1 MSKGSLFFGRATGK
15 LGQIV
20 LSNVKG
26 QQIARAWQPKVA
38 NPRTSVQQ
46 IQRAKFAN
54 AVKLYKRATQNLFK
68 FAYEDKRNT
77 ESDYNA
83 FMRHNVELS
92 MIVNRKSYDN
102 PNYPALGDWV
112 IASGSLGEMTCSPF
126 DSRTVADACGL
137 VSIVSETNPD
147 NVYKFPE
154 DATASTVTV
163 GQVSDLFKHDFGAMA
178 GDYVTFVGITTN
190 LGKIDDEP
198 NAGPFWSIT
207 QIKIDSTDTDLFLET
222 VNKQANNS
230 LGIDIADRAG
240 TIVWKSTG
248 STMVMFGVVLSRV
261 TAAGVL
267 VSKSNLGYNQ
277 TGYGIMQ
284 NSLED
289 AYRQQ
294 ALNSWLRSSDPILK
308 GSVVKQSNV

>member
-1 MSKGSLFFGRATGK
+1 MSKGSLFFGRAAGK

-68 FAYEDKRNT
+68 FAYEDKRKT

-102 PNYPALGDWV
+102 PSYPALGDWV

-126 DSRTVADACGL
+126 DSRTLSDACGL
-137 VSIVSETNPD
+137 ISIVSETNPD

-154 DATASTVTV
+154 ETTANTVTV
-163 GQVSDLFKHDFGAMA
+163 GKVSDMFKHDFGAMD

-230 LGIDIADRAG
+230 LGIEIQDRAG
-240 TIVWKSTG
+240 TIVWKSTE
-248 STMVMFGVVLSRV
+248 SAMVMFGVVLSRV

-308 GSVVKQSNV
+308 GSVVKKSNV

>member
-46 IQRAKFAN
+46 VQRAKFAN
-54 AVKLYKRATQNLFK
+54 AVKFYKRATQNLFK
-68 FAYEDKRNT
+68 FAFEDKRKT

-92 MIVNRKSYDN
+92 EVFNRKSYDN
-102 PNYPALGDWV
+102 MNYPALSEWIISV
-112 IASGSLGEMTCSPF
+112 GSLGELTSSAY
-126 DSRTVADACGL
+126 DSRTISDASGL
-137 VSIVSETNPD
+137 SSPIRNPED
-147 NVYKFPE
+147 AYKFPE
-154 DATASTVTV
+154 GITENTATV
-163 GQVSDLFKHDFGAMA
+163 GHISDYFKHDFGAMD
-178 GDYVTFVGITTN
+178 GDFVTFVGINTN
-190 LGKIDDEP
+190 LKEISDEP
-198 NAGPFWSIT
+198 SSGPWWSIT
-207 QIKIDSTDTDLFLET
+207 QIKIDSTDSALFLET
-222 VNKQANNS
+222 VNKQAINN
-230 LGIDIADRAG
+230 LGIDITDRMG
-240 TIVWKSTG
+240 SIVWKSPK
-248 STMVMFGVVLSRV
+248 SNAVLFGVVLSRV
-261 TAAGVL
+261 TANGVL
-267 VSKSNLGYNQ
+267 VSTSNLGTNEI
-277 TGYGIMQ
+277 GV
-284 NSLED
+284 NVLVASLQD

>member
-46 IQRAKFAN
+46 VQRAKFAN
-54 AVKLYKRATQNLFK
+54 AVKFYKRATQNLFK
-68 FAYEDKRNT
+68 FAFEDKRKT

-92 MIVNRKSYDN
+92 EVFNRKSYDN
-102 PNYPALGDWV
+102 MNYPALSEWIISV
-112 IASGSLGEMTCSPF
+112 GSLGELTSSAY
-126 DSRTVADACGL
+126 DSRTISDASGL
-137 VSIVSETNPD
+137 SSPIHNPD
-147 NVYKFPE
+147 DAYKFPE
-154 DATASTVTV
+154 GITENTATV
-163 GQVSDLFKHDFGAMA
+163 GHISDYFKHDFGAMD
-178 GDYVTFVGITTN
+178 GDFVTFVGINTN
-190 LGKIDDEP
+190 LKEISDEP
-198 NAGPFWSIT
+198 SSGPWWSIT
-207 QIKIDSTDTDLFLET
+207 QIKIDSTDSALFLET
-222 VNKQANNS
+222 VNKQAINN
-230 LGIDIADRAG
+230 LGIDITDRIGA
-240 TIVWKSTG
+240 IVWKSPK
-248 STMVMFGVVLSRV
+248 SNAVLFGVVLSRV
-261 TAAGVL
+261 TANGVL
-267 VSKSNLGYNQ
+267 VSTSNLGTNEI
-277 TGYGIMQ
+277 GVNVLIA
-284 NSLED
+284 SLQD